1 MSVNQQQRKAEQ
13 AQKNIAKY
21 NADKAKLAKKKAA
34 LVKKINDANEK
45 VLKSSSSSTVKT
57 KLRESERASK
67 DLGKVESDIAK
78 MEDKISKETKKHGDA
93 ESALEKLKTK
103 ESRRQDQAAQ
113 RSANST
119 NRRIERLD
127 STLQSAVSDINDIK
141 NLPERI
147 NVLFL
152 ASNPLDGDHL
162 RLDEEARA
170 IHEMIR
176 KSEHRDSVTLESRWA
191 VRPLDA
197 LQAINEIEPTIVHF
211 SGHGTNMDEVVF
223 QNEEGN
229 AKFVSLTAIVQM
241 MKASSE
247 KIRLVFFNS
256 CYSRS
261 QAEAVVE
268 HIQAA
273 IGMNDSI
280 GDDAAK
286 VFASQFYS
294 ALGFGKSVEVAF
306 QQAKAALMLEDIKEE
321 HIPELFVA
329 DNINANDLYIVKPG
343 A

>member
-1 MSVNQQQRKAEQ
+1 MSVNQQRRNVEQ
-13 AQKNIAKY
+13 ARKNIAKY
-21 NADKAKLAKKKAA
+21 QSDKAKLASKKAT
-34 LVKKINDANEK
+34 LVKKINDANDK
-45 VLKSSSSSTVKT
+45 ALKSSSTSVVRT
-57 KLRESERASK
+57 KLKESERASR
-67 DLGKVESDIAK
+67 DLVKVEKDIAK
-78 MEDKISKETKKHGDA
+78 LEDKISKESKKGGDA
-93 ESALEKLKTK
+93 EKALEKLKVK
-103 ESRRQDQAAQ
+103 ESKRQDVATQ
-113 RSANST
+113 RSADLT
-119 NRRIERLD
+119 DRKIQRID
-127 STLQSAVSDINDIK
+127 STLQAAVSDINEIK
-141 NLPERI
+141 NLPESI
-147 NVLFL
+147 KVLFL

-162 RLDEEARA
+162 RLDEEARS

-176 KSEHRDSVTLESRWA
+176 KAEHRDSVSLESRWA

-211 SGHGTNMDEVVF
+211 SGHGTDMDEIVF

-268 HIQAA
+268 HVQAA

-294 ALGFGKSVEVAF
+294 ALGFGKSVGVAF
-306 QQAKAALMLEDIKEE
+306 QQGKAALMLEDIKEE
-321 HIPELFVA
+321 NIPELFVA
-329 DNINANDLYIVKPG
+329 DNLNANDLYIVKPID
-343 A
+343 